1 MNIIVLAGGN
11 STEREVSIA
20 SGQGVCKALRERNHK
35 AVLLDPYFG
44 ASQKEE
50 NLFPTEYDVDKAADA
65 MREMSS
71 KLEETMKTRKGFF
84 GPNVL
89 EICKEA
95 DIVFLALHGANGED
109 GKVQS
114 VLDLMGIKYT
124 GSGPLSSGMAMDKGI
139 TKMVFEAKGVP
150 TPKGITLEKG
160 KCSSQ
165 LADYGMGFPVIVKPC
180 CGGSSV
186 GVCIANNQTEYQA
199 ALLEA
204 FSYENEV
211 VVEQFITGREF
222 SVAVVDGKAYPVIE
236 IAPLQGFYDYKNKYQ
251 AGSCVETCPADLS
264 SALTKEMQKYAEMG
278 YKALNLQ
285 AYARLDFLM
294 DDEGNMYCLEANTLP
309 GMTPTSLI
317 PQEGTILRF
326 LSIKRNGIHQNI
338 FSGAITDCQ
347 KFLCCAD
354 CLIAF
359 RYTLLQW
366 CFLFR
371 FHFRTRWSYA
381 FCWHCL

>member
-50 NLFPTEYDVDKAADA
+50 NLFPAEYDVDKAADT

-150 TPKGITLEKG
+150 TPKGITL
-160 KCSSQ
+160 
-165 LADYGMGFPVIVKPC
+165 
-180 CGGSSV
+180 
-186 GVCIANNQTEYQA
+186 
-199 ALLEA
+199 
-204 FSYENEV
+204 
-211 VVEQFITGREF
+211 
-222 SVAVVDGKAYPVIE
+222 
-236 IAPLQGFYDYKNKYQ
+236 
-251 AGSCVETCPADLS
+251 
-264 SALTKEMQKYAEMG
+264 
-278 YKALNLQ
+278 
-285 AYARLDFLM
+285 
-294 DDEGNMYCLEANTLP
+294 
-309 GMTPTSLI
+309 
-317 PQEGTILRF
+317 
-326 LSIKRNGIHQNI
+326 
-338 FSGAITDCQ
+338 
-347 KFLCCAD
+347 
-354 CLIAF
+354 
-359 RYTLLQW
+359 
-366 CFLFR
+366 
-371 FHFRTRWSYA
+371 
-381 FCWHCL
+381 

>member
-20 SGQGVCKALRERNHK
+20 SGQGVCKALRERNHR

-317 PQEGTILRF
+317 PQEA
-326 LSIKRNGIHQNI
+326 K
-338 FSGAITDCQ
+338 AIGMDYPQ
-347 KFLCCAD
+347 LCEK
-354 CLIAF
+354 LIEVSLKK
-359 RYTLLQW
+359 YQ
-366 CFLFR
+366 
-371 FHFRTRWSYA
+371 
-381 FCWHCL
+381 

>member
-20 SGQGVCKALRERNHK
+20 SGQGACKALRERNHK

-124 GSGPLSSGMAMDKGI
+124 GTGPLSSGMAMDKGI

-317 PQEGTILRF
+317 PQEA
-326 LSIKRNGIHQNI
+326 K
-338 FSGAITDCQ
+338 AIGMDYPQ
-347 KFLCCAD
+347 LCEK
-354 CLIAF
+354 LIEVSLKK
-359 RYTLLQW
+359 YQ
-366 CFLFR
+366 
-371 FHFRTRWSYA
+371 
-381 FCWHCL
+381 

>member
-44 ASQKEE
+44 ASKKEE
-50 NLFPTEYDVDKAADA
+50 NLFPAEYDVDKAADT

-109 GKVQS
+109 GQVQS

-222 SVAVVDGKAYPVIE
+222 SVAVVDKKAYPVIE

-251 AGSCVETCPADLS
+251 AGSCVETCPAEIS

-278 YKALNLQ
+278 YEALNLQ

-317 PQEGTILRF
+317 PQEA
-326 LSIKRNGIHQNI
+326 K
-338 FSGAITDCQ
+338 AIGMDYPQ
-347 KFLCCAD
+347 LCEK
-354 CLIAF
+354 LIEVSLKK
-359 RYTLLQW
+359 YQ
-366 CFLFR
+366 
-371 FHFRTRWSYA
+371 
-381 FCWHCL
+381 

>member
-44 ASQKEE
+44 ASKKEE
-50 NLFPTEYDVDKAADA
+50 NLFPAEYDVDKAADT

-165 LADYGMGFPVIVKPC
+165 FADYGMGFPVIVKPC

-222 SVAVVDGKAYPVIE
+222 SVAVVDKKAYPVIE

-251 AGSCVETCPADLS
+251 AGSCVETCPAEIS

-278 YKALNLQ
+278 YEALNLQ

-317 PQEGTILRF
+317 PQEA
-326 LSIKRNGIHQNI
+326 K
-338 FSGAITDCQ
+338 AIGMDYPQ
-347 KFLCCAD
+347 LCEK
-354 CLIAF
+354 LIEVSLKK
-359 RYTLLQW
+359 YQ
-366 CFLFR
+366 
-371 FHFRTRWSYA
+371 
-381 FCWHCL
+381 

>member
-199 ALLEA
+199 ALLEV

-317 PQEGTILRF
+317 PQEA
-326 LSIKRNGIHQNI
+326 K
-338 FSGAITDCQ
+338 AIGMDYPQ
-347 KFLCCAD
+347 LCEK
-354 CLIAF
+354 LIEVSLKK
-359 RYTLLQW
+359 YQ
-366 CFLFR
+366 
-371 FHFRTRWSYA
+371 
-381 FCWHCL
+381 

>member
-114 VLDLMGIKYT
+114 VLDLRGIKYT

-165 LADYGMGFPVIVKPC
+165 FADYGMGFPVIVKPC

-317 PQEGTILRF
+317 PQEA
-326 LSIKRNGIHQNI
+326 K
-338 FSGAITDCQ
+338 AIGMDYPQ
-347 KFLCCAD
+347 LCEK
-354 CLIAF
+354 LIEVSLKK
-359 RYTLLQW
+359 YQ
-366 CFLFR
+366 
-371 FHFRTRWSYA
+371 
-381 FCWHCL
+381 

>member
-186 GVCIANNQTEYQA
+186 GVCIANNQTEDQA

-317 PQEGTILRF
+317 PQEA
-326 LSIKRNGIHQNI
+326 K
-338 FSGAITDCQ
+338 AIGMDYPQ
-347 KFLCCAD
+347 LCEK
-354 CLIAF
+354 LIEVSLKK
-359 RYTLLQW
+359 YQ
-366 CFLFR
+366 
-371 FHFRTRWSYA
+371 
-381 FCWHCL
+381 

>member
-44 ASQKEE
+44 ASKKEE
-50 NLFPTEYDVDKAADA
+50 NLFPAEYDVDKAADI

-165 LADYGMGFPVIVKPC
+165 FADYGMGFPVIVKPC

-222 SVAVVDGKAYPVIE
+222 SVAVVDKKAYPVIE

-251 AGSCVETCPADLS
+251 AGSCVETCPAEIS

-278 YKALNLQ
+278 YEALNLQ

-317 PQEGTILRF
+317 PQEA
-326 LSIKRNGIHQNI
+326 K
-338 FSGAITDCQ
+338 AIGMDYPQ
-347 KFLCCAD
+347 LCEK
-354 CLIAF
+354 LIEVSLKK
-359 RYTLLQW
+359 YQ
-366 CFLFR
+366 
-371 FHFRTRWSYA
+371 
-381 FCWHCL
+381 

>member
-44 ASQKEE
+44 VSKKEE
-50 NLFPTEYDVDKAADA
+50 NLFPAEYDVDKAADD

-71 KLEETMKTRKGFF
+71 ELEETMKTRKGFF

-222 SVAVVDGKAYPVIE
+222 SVAVVDKKAYPVIE

-278 YKALNLQ
+278 YEALNLQ

-317 PQEGTILRF
+317 PQEA
-326 LSIKRNGIHQNI
+326 K
-338 FSGAITDCQ
+338 AIGMDYPQ
-347 KFLCCAD
+347 LCEK
-354 CLIAF
+354 LIEVSLKK
-359 RYTLLQW
+359 YQ
-366 CFLFR
+366 
-371 FHFRTRWSYA
+371 
-381 FCWHCL
+381 

>member
-44 ASQKEE
+44 ASKKEE

-165 LADYGMGFPVIVKPC
+165 FADYGMGFPVIVKPC

-317 PQEGTILRF
+317 PQEA
-326 LSIKRNGIHQNI
+326 K
-338 FSGAITDCQ
+338 AIGMDYPQ
-347 KFLCCAD
+347 LCEK
-354 CLIAF
+354 LIEVSLKK
-359 RYTLLQW
+359 YQ
-366 CFLFR
+366 
-371 FHFRTRWSYA
+371 
-381 FCWHCL
+381 

>member
-186 GVCIANNQTEYQA
+186 GVCIANNQTEYQV

-317 PQEGTILRF
+317 PQEA
-326 LSIKRNGIHQNI
+326 K
-338 FSGAITDCQ
+338 AIGMDYPQ
-347 KFLCCAD
+347 LCEK
-354 CLIAF
+354 LIEVSLKK
-359 RYTLLQW
+359 YQ
-366 CFLFR
+366 
-371 FHFRTRWSYA
+371 
-381 FCWHCL
+381 

>member
-1 MNIIVLAGGN
+1 MNIIVVAGGN

-50 NLFPTEYDVDKAADA
+50 NLFPTEYDVDKEADA

-124 GSGPLSSGMAMDKGI
+124 GSGPLSGGMAMDKGI

-278 YKALNLQ
+278 YEALNLQ

-317 PQEGTILRF
+317 PQEA
-326 LSIKRNGIHQNI
+326 K
-338 FSGAITDCQ
+338 AIGMDYPQ
-347 KFLCCAD
+347 LCEK
-354 CLIAF
+354 LIEVSLKK
-359 RYTLLQW
+359 YQ
-366 CFLFR
+366 
-371 FHFRTRWSYA
+371 
-381 FCWHCL
+381 

>member
-50 NLFPTEYDVDKAADA
+50 NLFPTEYDVDKAAA

-165 LADYGMGFPVIVKPC
+165 FADYGMGFPVIVKPC

-317 PQEGTILRF
+317 PQEA
-326 LSIKRNGIHQNI
+326 K
-338 FSGAITDCQ
+338 AIGMDYPQ
-347 KFLCCAD
+347 LCEK
-354 CLIAF
+354 LIEVSLKK
-359 RYTLLQW
+359 YQ
-366 CFLFR
+366 
-371 FHFRTRWSYA
+371 
-381 FCWHCL
+381 

>member
-65 MREMSS
+65 M
-71 KLEETMKTRKGFF
+71 
-84 GPNVL
+84 NVL

-165 LADYGMGFPVIVKPC
+165 FADYGMGFPVIVKPC

-317 PQEGTILRF
+317 PQEA
-326 LSIKRNGIHQNI
+326 K
-338 FSGAITDCQ
+338 AIGMDYPQ
-347 KFLCCAD
+347 LCEK
-354 CLIAF
+354 LIEVSLKK
-359 RYTLLQW
+359 YQ
-366 CFLFR
+366 
-371 FHFRTRWSYA
+371 
-381 FCWHCL
+381 

>member
-1 MNIIVLAGGN
+1 MNIILLAGGN

-317 PQEGTILRF
+317 PQEA
-326 LSIKRNGIHQNI
+326 K
-338 FSGAITDCQ
+338 AIGMDYPQ
-347 KFLCCAD
+347 LCEK
-354 CLIAF
+354 LIEVSLKK
-359 RYTLLQW
+359 YQ
-366 CFLFR
+366 
-371 FHFRTRWSYA
+371 
-381 FCWHCL
+381 

>member
-95 DIVFLALHGANGED
+95 DIVFLALHGTNGED

-317 PQEGTILRF
+317 PQEA
-326 LSIKRNGIHQNI
+326 K
-338 FSGAITDCQ
+338 AIGMDYPQ
-347 KFLCCAD
+347 LCEK
-354 CLIAF
+354 LIEVSLKK
-359 RYTLLQW
+359 YQ
-366 CFLFR
+366 
-371 FHFRTRWSYA
+371 
-381 FCWHCL
+381 

>member
-20 SGQGVCKALRERNHK
+20 SGQGVCKALRERNHT

-251 AGSCVETCPADLS
+251 AGSCVETCPANLS

-317 PQEGTILRF
+317 PQEA
-326 LSIKRNGIHQNI
+326 K
-338 FSGAITDCQ
+338 AIGMDYPQ
-347 KFLCCAD
+347 LCEK
-354 CLIAF
+354 LIEVSLKK
-359 RYTLLQW
+359 YQ
-366 CFLFR
+366 
-371 FHFRTRWSYA
+371 
-381 FCWHCL
+381 

>member
-71 KLEETMKTRKGFF
+71 KLEDSMKTRKGFF

-165 LADYGMGFPVIVKPC
+165 FADYGMGFPVIVKPC

-317 PQEGTILRF
+317 PQEA
-326 LSIKRNGIHQNI
+326 K
-338 FSGAITDCQ
+338 AIGMDYPQ
-347 KFLCCAD
+347 LCEK
-354 CLIAF
+354 LIEVSLKK
-359 RYTLLQW
+359 YQ
-366 CFLFR
+366 
-371 FHFRTRWSYA
+371 
-381 FCWHCL
+381 